1 MLELK
6 SRWSACGPNTSCA
19 YNRTMLE
26 LKSGNYQHLEL
37 CQFTYNRTMLE
48 LKSVTTFGEIKQ
60 VIVLIIVQC
69 LN

>member
-6 SRWSACGPNTSCA
+6 SVDNADYTKKTYT

-26 LKSGNYQHLEL
+26 LKSGVGRYNYAEA
-37 CQFTYNRTMLE
+37 
-48 LKSVTTFGEIKQ
+48 
-60 VIVLIIVQC
+60 VLIIVQC